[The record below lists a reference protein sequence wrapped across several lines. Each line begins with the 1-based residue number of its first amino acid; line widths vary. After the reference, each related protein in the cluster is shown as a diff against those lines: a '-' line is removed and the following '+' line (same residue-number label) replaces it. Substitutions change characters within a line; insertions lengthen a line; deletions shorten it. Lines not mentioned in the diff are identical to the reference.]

1 MSVGTPTNT
10 GIRARE
16 RGRPG
21 DLNLTKPM
29 PRYNAML
36 VVLRSTLYLYIHRL
50 VASFM
55 WTLTMFS
62 VPMVALLELGM
73 REHTLDDLLQQVAS
87 LARVAQNLSS
97 STLPETQ

>member
-1 MSVGTPTNT
+1 
-10 GIRARE
+10 
-16 RGRPG
+16 
-21 DLNLTKPM
+21 
-29 PRYNAML
+29 
-36 VVLRSTLYLYIHRL
+36 
-50 VASFM
+50 
-55 WTLTMFS
+55 MFS